1 VCRGVRV
8 CQKSGASAF
17 LRAGRRFGVVVLG
30 PPGHCNRLPV
40 ACANLEPAPKARAKS
55 PDRQHTKVMSME
67 CCSRG
72 SNRVGDNHSSGIDL
86 RQVSLASDANR
97 NDQIT
102 PPRLVAEARLQRK
115 VDSSAVL
122 MQLACKHDQN
132 RNNANTVR
140 TLSRYRCKLTDTRVC
155 SFCKTCRNHDLV
167 WRPEV

>member
-1 VCRGVRV
+1 VPRCARLSKEWRQCLLAGGAPVRGR
-8 CQKSGASAF
+8 CLGAIGSLQSLSCCLLESGA
-17 LRAGRRFGVVVLG
+17 RA
-30 PPGHCNRLPV
+30 
-40 ACANLEPAPKARAKS
+40 ES
-55 PDRQHTKVMSME
+55 PDRQHTKVMSMG
-67 CCSRG
+67 CGSRG

-97 NDQIT
+97 NDEIT
-102 PPRLVAEARLQRK
+102 PQRPVAEARLQRK
-115 VDSSAVL
+115 VDGSAVL

-132 RNNANTVR
+132 RTNANTVR